1 MKTSEGSV
9 YWSKRKHLGNVDNA
23 SLHSAVKKI
32 IRHSAVK
39 KNYSATSEAFRKFS
53 EILLS
58 RAFLISA
65 PRLSHKAVFDK
76 RCNIKQLNTC
86 FPKLPEKKFL
96 AFNDAFRRCFIET
109 TPQPSS
115 RSRLT
120 IVKCVLC
127 KRERKLFFS
136 FDQRCAIKIFFYW
149 LKKKASQK
157 LSSR

>member
-1 MKTSEGSV
+1 MRVCIQLLNFFFDIQLLKISV
-9 YWSKRKHLGNVDNA
+9 
-23 SLHSAVKKI
+23 
-32 IRHSAVK
+32 
-39 KNYSATSEAFRKFS
+39 TSEAFRKFS

-76 RCNIKQLNTC
+76 RCNIKRHLNTC

-109 TPQPSS
+109 TR

-120 IVKCVLC
+120 IVKCVRC
-127 KRERKLFFS
+127 RRERKLFFS
-136 FDQRCAIKIFFYW
+136 FDQRCAIKIFLLTEEEGFAKT
-149 LKKKASQK
+149 LVTLETSFCRLFGNSS
-157 LSSR
+157 LSY